1 MSVTQPFPCFPD
13 YDGPIEGVFGF
24 VHDSVLAEFSL
35 DIMERVRFY
44 NRGGKPK
51 HELETRRRCMVWL
64 DPANQPWDE
73 LARQWA
79 ELDRQGAEL
88 DRQWDELAR
97 QRDELDRQWAD
108 HRQWAKLARQLAG
121 LDRQLAGLHRQWAE
135 LYRQWVE
142 HEPAILAQIKAL
154 VPDLPWDGHKLIFP
168 EETA

>member
-24 VHDSVLAEFSL
+24 VHDSVPAEFSL

-44 NRGGKPK
+44 DGGGKPK

-64 DPANQPWDE
+64 DPANQPW
-73 LARQWA
+73 A
-79 ELDRQGAEL
+79 ELY
-88 DRQWDELAR
+88 R

-135 LYRQWVE
+135 
-142 HEPAILAQIKAL
+142 HEPAILAQIQAL

-168 EETA
+168 KKETHGGQ

>member
-13 YDGPIEGVFGF
+13 YDGPSSGVFSF
-24 VHDSVLAEFSL
+24 VHDSVPAEFSL

-64 DPANQPWDE
+64 DPANQPWAE

-79 ELDRQGAEL
+79 ELYRQRAEHDRQRAEL
-88 DRQWDELAR
+88 YRPLAGLHRQW
-97 QRDELDRQWAD
+97 DELDRQWEE
-108 HRQWAKLARQLAG
+108 
-121 LDRQLAGLHRQWAE
+121 LDRQLAGLHRQWDE
-135 LYRQWVE
+135 LYRQWDEHDRQWVE

-154 VPDLPWDGHKLIFP
+154 VPDLPW
-168 EETA
+168 